1 MLLDAIRVSLQGGE
15 SRPSSLDSPIRLLCD
30 GFSLSGYVPGAA
42 YLPQLSLHT
51 PLGALTVTEEHDAIV
66 ALDWGWGRDQ
76 QPTALL
82 SQAREQLHAYF
93 DGDLRRFELPLKPL
107 LETPYRRRVWDAL
120 ALIPH
125 GETRTYRQMAET
137 AGGSARS
144 AGQAIGANPLP
155 ILIPCHRVVAGRHL
169 GGFSMEGGV
178 ETKRYLL
185 TLKGCNTM
193 LPSAA

>member
-1 MLLDAIRVSLQGGE
+1 
-15 SRPSSLDSPIRLLCD
+15 
-30 GFSLSGYVPGAA
+30 
-42 YLPQLSLHT
+42 LPQLSLHT

-82 SQAREQLHAYF
+82 MRAKEQLHAYF
-93 DGDLRRFELPLKPL
+93 DGALYRFELPLQPL
-107 LETPYRRRVWDAL
+107 LGTPYRRKVWDAL
-120 ALIPH
+120 ADIPH
-125 GETRTYRQMAET
+125 GETRTYSQIAVA

-185 TLKGCNTM
+185 TLEGCKIM
-193 LPSAA
+193 LSSAA

>member
-1 MLLDAIRVSLQGGE
+1 
-15 SRPSSLDSPIRLLCD
+15 
-30 GFSLSGYVPGAA
+30 
-42 YLPQLSLHT
+42 LPQLSLHT

-76 QPTALL
+76 QSTALL
-82 SQAREQLHAYF
+82 NQAREQLHAYF
-93 DGDLRRFELPLKPL
+93 DGTLRRFQLPLKPL
-107 LETPYRRRVWDAL
+107 LKTPYRRRVWDAL

-125 GETRTYRQMAET
+125 GETRTYRQMAEI

-185 TLKGCNTM
+185 TLEGCNTM